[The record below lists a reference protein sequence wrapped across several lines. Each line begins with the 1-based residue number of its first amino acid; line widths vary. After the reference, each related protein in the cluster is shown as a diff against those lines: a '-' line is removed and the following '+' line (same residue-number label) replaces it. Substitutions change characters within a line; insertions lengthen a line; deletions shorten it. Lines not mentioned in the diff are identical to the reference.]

1 MPGVKEVPINAE
13 PVQILLSGS
22 GGQGLILIG
31 IILAAAAIADG
42 RHAVQTQAYG
52 PEARGG
58 ASRAEVIIG
67 SDHIDYPH
75 VDRPDIMLA
84 LTQEALDKYLTSV
97 SENALVIVDSL
108 LVERVPETP
117 AEVLRLPVV
126 ETAKTRLGKE
136 MVANIVALG
145 ALNSATGLVSWESLE
160 AAVLERVPPATAELN
175 RRALEAGRTM
185 VSGQCEG

>member
-1 MPGVKEVPINAE
+1 MPGLKEENKPAE

-42 RHAVQTQAYG
+42 HHAVQTQAYG

-67 SDHIDYPH
+67 SDYIDYPH

-84 LTQEALDKYLTSV
+84 LTQEACDKYLPSV
-97 SENALVIVDSL
+97 SENAFVILDSL
-108 LVERVPETP
+108 LVENVPQT
-117 AEVLRLPVV
+117 AVGVRRLPIV
-126 ETAKTRLGKE
+126 ETAKNQLGKE

-145 ALNSATGLVSWESLE
+145 ALNSAASLVSWESLE

-175 RRALEAGRTM
+175 RRALEAGKNLI
-185 VSGQCEG
+185 SGQCEG

>member
-1 MPGVKEVPINAE
+1 MPGSKEETKPAGS
-13 PVQILLSGS
+13 VQILLSGS

-67 SDHIDYPH
+67 PEYIDYPH

-84 LTQEALDKYLTSV
+84 LTQEACEKYLS
-97 SENALVIVDSL
+97 SAAEDAFVIVDSL
-108 LVERVPETP
+108 LVEKVPET
-117 AEVLRLPVV
+117 AVRVNRLPIV
-126 ETAKTRLGKE
+126 ETAKNRLGKE

-145 ALNSATGLVSWESLE
+145 ALNSATKLVSWESLE
-160 AAVLERVPPATAELN
+160 AAVLERVPPATADLN
-175 RRALEAGRTM
+175 RRALEAGRM
-185 VSGQCEG
+185 LIDGQCEG